1 MSAEKMSSKKEKHAI
16 AYCKGPCGH
25 PRCELVKCAMFKHG
39 DSFAPPEKKANL
51 FPKQGDLHDC
61 GYDCRYCERCKDF
74 HNVVVNHQLN
84 NIDSYICYG
93 RDDYFLNSNGHL
105 QQSTFEKKRLIPPR
119 GPVVRPSTGAQD
131 PLLHNPKL
139 TEKDPEPT
147 KQPEPVKDPEPSK
160 DPEIVIASSS
170 LPLPTEPV
178 FSASPSGTIN
188 VSNFETAVK
197 IEFQNSPEPEPE
209 PKPSIYVKPDKAKMD
224 EWTEEQFEAERKR
237 REWKTEY
244 FGIIWRIKTRKHVD
258 LFDFMALGNFM
269 TQAIQPTT
277 DLSPMAQWRAKY
289 MAKHYRMMGAIH
301 KEASLR
307 LDRMVNSQSSPKK

>member
-25 PRCELVKCAMFKHG
+25 PRCELVKCAMLEHG

-74 HNVVVNHQLN
+74 HNVVVNHQVN

-93 RDDYFLNSNGHL
+93 RDDYYLNPNGHL

-178 FSASPSGTIN
+178 SSASPSGTIN

-197 IEFQNSPEPEPE
+197 IEFQNSP
-209 PKPSIYVKPDKAKMD
+209 KPAPPMYVKPDKTKIL
-224 EWTEEQFEAERKR
+224 EWDRYTKQMEFR
-237 REWKTEY
+237 RRLWKSAFLEVL
-244 FGIIWRIKTRKHVD
+244 RR
-258 LFDFMALGNFM
+258 FDGA
-269 TQAIQPTT
+269 TT
-277 DLSPMAQWRAKY
+277 FNSGDLSIISSLKNIADGHELSDAVLAHPKAGILRWRHAY
-289 MAKHYRMMGAIH
+289 VA
-301 KEASLR
+301 R
-307 LDRMVNSQSSPKK
+307 LSEVINQLYEKVLLHEMNKDDY